1 MLKTYRVSGTFR
13 MGDRWAHFESDVPAD
28 SSERAREKILSEYGS
43 RHHVSRRYVKI
54 EKVEEQKA
62 EAPGHGR

>member
-1 MLKTYRVSGTFR
+1 

-28 SSERAREKILSEYGS
+28 SSERAREKVLSEYGS